1 MTPYYCVVLLPSWIL
16 SVNDKIQRS
25 NFLSLTGFIWWFI
38 IITSLTL
45 TNKKE
50 LWRAVQSEN
59 HLQAEEE
66 GSYSRQN
73 TGWLLQ
79 GYWPLGNGR
88 GLSGRL
94 PTSADQEIPVDWF
107 IIITF
112 QVKLGHREVNELV
125 QDPMA
130 SGGRVWPPGTSLYL
144 CVFIIHGLGGQ
155 WK

>member
-1 MTPYYCVVLLPSWIL
+1 MTPYYWVVLLPSWIL

-25 NFLSLTGFIWWFI
+25 NFLILTGFIWWFI
-38 IITSLTL
+38 IITSSTL

-73 TGWLLQ
+73 TGWLFQ
-79 GYWPLGNGR
+79 GYCPLGNGR

-107 IIITF
+107 KIH
-112 QVKLGHREVNELV
+112 LRESPNCDYLSVWLSQCGNTGLRVSDFSLV
-125 QDPMA
+125 
-130 SGGRVWPPGTSLYL
+130 LFL
-144 CVFIIHGLGGQ
+144 
-155 WK
+155 